1 MSTVL
6 KITVILLLVL
16 AIGALVTQLCVL
28 YPART
33 EIKERTLKLENGVA
47 KVVSTLKNSLP
58 EEQQGSVSFNK
69 NALKPGKNA
78 AKDARLN
85 GLDKEL
91 IKANAAA
98 ETVIGEWENTKGELE
113 QSKQELSETK
123 DELASTQSELESA
136 KQDVERLQETV
147 TAKNQEIAEK
157 DQQIAAIED
166 EKAELEGTISTLE
179 QQVSEQEQ
187 TIAEQEAEKDT
198 LTQQLERCEGDLNR
212 NTGTVV
218 MKEGVEGK
226 VVYANA
232 EWNFII
238 IDVGNQDS
246 AAVGAEM
253 IIHRDDEMIGKLR
266 IKDVKDHF
274 SVCETLPEYETSPV
288 KEGDHVLY

>member
-58 EEQQGSVSFNK
+58 EDQQGSVSFNK
-69 NALKPGKNA
+69 NALKPNKSA
-78 AKDARLN
+78 AKDARLT

-91 IKANAAA
+91 VKANAAA
-98 ETVIGEWENTKGELE
+98 ETVIGEWENTKAELE
-113 QSKQELSETK
+113 QTRQELADTK
-123 DELASTQSELESA
+123 AELESTQAQLESA
-136 KQDVERLQETV
+136 KEEIAQLQETV
-147 TAKNQEIAEK
+147 AAKNREIAEK
-157 DQQIAAIED
+157 DQQIAAVED

-187 TIAEQEAEKDT
+187 TIAQQEADKET

-212 NTGTVV
+212 TSGTVV
-218 MKEGVEGK
+218 MREGVEGTI
-226 VVYANA
+226 VYAND
-232 EWNFII
+232 EWNFVI
-238 IDVGNQDS
+238 IDVGNKDS

-253 IIHRDDEMIGKLR
+253 IIHRGDNMIGKLR

-274 SVCETLPEYETSPV
+274 SVCEVLPEYQTEAV

>member
-69 NALKPGKNA
+69 NALKPNKSV

-98 ETVIGEWENTKGELE
+98 ETVIGEWENTKSELAQTKE
-113 QSKQELSETK
+113 ELAETK
-123 DELASTQSELESA
+123 DELARTQAELESA
-136 KQDVERLQETV
+136 KAEIEQLQGIIS
-147 TAKNQEIAEK
+147 AKNQEIAEK
-157 DQQIAAIED
+157 DQQIAALED
-166 EKAELEGTISTLE
+166 EKSELEGTIGTLE

-238 IDVGNQDS
+238 IDVGNKDS

-274 SVCETLPEYETSPV
+274 SVCEILPEYETAPV